1 MKNFYTLLFTLMI
14 TSFGFSQTL
23 SPGDLAIIGLSVD
36 DEEVLIVALED
47 IPSGESVFFT
57 DEEWGGTSFNSGEG
71 FYEWITPAIT
81 AGTVFTIDTS
91 GTSVGGTVS
100 QKAGSFALGNSGDGF
115 YLYQTSTNIYNSG
128 TYTILGF
135 AGEDGGDAGTLT
147 GTGLTIGT
155 NAIYYGGDNGIYIGT
170 RIGQDKA
177 TYLSLIYDSA
187 NWATSGSSQTFD
199 LTNFTFTGACTPPTT
214 QATAYNT
221 TAIGTASATLNW
233 TSGNGDEVLVLIK
246 EGSAVDT
253 DPSNGTTYTGN
264 TVFTSGD
271 QIGTGN
277 YVVQSGS
284 ATSSVNV
291 TGLNPATSYYV
302 AIYEY
307 NTTDTCYELTELTGI
322 FTTDCSTPTDVT
334 AFTVISGNTTIDLS
348 WTNEACFDEVLIVA
362 KATSAVT
369 VTPTGDGS
377 AYTADANFGSGTD
390 LGSGEFTVYKGTGTT
405 VTVTGLTNGTTYHFT
420 IFTRKNTTWSTG
432 VTNNIAPSTAP
443 VAGDIVISEIMYNS
457 SGTDDEW
464 IEIYNASLTDI
475 NLDSDWRLVY
485 GGSTYDFTGITITS
499 GSYLTIALGSNGDG
513 TFNND
518 NPFTPDVSV
527 ISTPATTASTDDS
540 NNLVNSSTTIAIILE
555 PSGSNVTID
564 TVTYDDGSPW
574 PTTPDGNGPSLELVD
589 VTSDNSL
596 AASWDASDID
606 GGTPGTG
613 YILTYTYAGS
623 WSPSN
628 PNGTA
633 TAADNI
639 VIASGTATIDTNTT
653 ANLVTVNP
661 GAALT
666 VDTGIILTITNDLV
680 LESIST
686 SYSSLILDG
695 TIAGTVTYNRYVNS
709 NNSVNGND
717 LISAPLSG
725 QAFNTFIANNPN
737 IRANPSGPEVLFG
750 GFDNDSST
758 NPFELWNDTDTTPL
772 TAGKGYRSGIT
783 EGEASNLV
791 TFEGTVST
799 GLVQTVINQ
808 GTVSKLNL
816 IGNPFPSYLDAQQ
829 FLSHNASLLDPSALV
844 IYGYNDSTDGTSA
857 GDYTIISAL
866 LNTSMNIAPGQGFFV
881 ASGAT
886 GGNIEFTTTS
896 SDMRLAAGG
905 DDFIAGRDSSVISNL
920 KLNLS
925 NANANFIT
933 DIFFTEFSTL
943 GLDPGYDASLLGG
956 SAPSFALYSELIE
969 DNTGV
974 PFAVQALGKTDYL
987 DVTIPLG
994 VNANQGEQITF
1005 SINETNLP
1013 STIDIYLDD
1022 TVENTSTLLNTSDY
1036 VMTPITNLSG
1046 VGRFYLRFSE
1056 STLST
1061 SNHSLNNISIYTNA
1075 NDKTAI
1081 IAGQLLENTTAY
1093 IYDIQGRVVS
1103 TTTLNSTSSLQSLD
1117 TSHLT
1122 AGIYVIQLTNGTQNK
1137 TQKVIIH

>member
-475 NLDSDWRLVY
+475 NLDSEWRLVY

-653 ANLVTVNP
+653 ANLLTVNP

-772 TAGKGYRSGIT
+772 TAGIGYRSGIT

-799 GLVQTVINQ
+799 GLVQTAINQ

-857 GDYTIISAL
+857 GDYTIISTL

-933 DIFFTEFSTL
+933 DIFFTESSTL

-956 SAPSFALYSELIE
+956 TAPSFALYSELIE
-969 DNTGV
+969 DNTGI

-1005 SINETNLP
+1005 SISETNLP
-1013 STIDIYLDD
+1013 STVDVYLDD

-1036 VMTPITNLSG
+1036 VMTPIANLSG

-1061 SNHSLNNISIYTNA
+1061 SNHSLDNISIYTNA

-1103 TTTLNSTSSLQSLD
+1103 TTILDSTSRLQSLD

-1122 AGIYVIQLTNGTQNK
+1122 VGIYVIQLTNGTQNK
-1137 TQKVIIH
+1137 TQKVIIR